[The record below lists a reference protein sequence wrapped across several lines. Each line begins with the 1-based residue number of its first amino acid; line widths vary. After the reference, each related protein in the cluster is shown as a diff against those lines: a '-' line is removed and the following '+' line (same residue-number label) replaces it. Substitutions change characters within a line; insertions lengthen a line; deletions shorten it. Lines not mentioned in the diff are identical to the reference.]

1 MRRSWIAPLAWYV
14 YGRVVRGGISRDLG
28 ARGMFHKPF
37 SVFLVPSRIMS
48 PFLYILTLD
57 LLNNATQSSSQS
69 WPMDKSEDWRSLKMW
84 PEDACVDRAGES
96 GMLTL
101 CDGVIVFPL
110 ATRTE
115 GPVVVWCTWV
125 QCVVVAGVR

>member
-1 MRRSWIAPLAWYV
+1 
-14 YGRVVRGGISRDLG
+14 
-28 ARGMFHKPF
+28 
-37 SVFLVPSRIMS
+37 
-48 PFLYILTLD
+48 
-57 LLNNATQSSSQS
+57 
-69 WPMDKSEDWRSLKMW
+69 MDKREDWRSLKMW